1 MVLLVTVVI
10 IVRGGARGSGSSL
23 IGQFLED
30 ISVCS
35 TSGLVVERFFSSC
48 HVVLEYSRHLLSVT
62 EIYDQNWSERSG
74 CDQRSKLR

>member
-10 IVRGGARGSGSSL
+10 IVRGGAGGSGSSL

-35 TSGLVVERFFSSC
+35 VSGLVVERFFSSC
-48 HVVLEYSRHLLSVT
+48 HVILEYSRNLLLVP
-62 EIYDQNWSERSG
+62 EIYDQN
-74 CDQRSKLR
+74 L